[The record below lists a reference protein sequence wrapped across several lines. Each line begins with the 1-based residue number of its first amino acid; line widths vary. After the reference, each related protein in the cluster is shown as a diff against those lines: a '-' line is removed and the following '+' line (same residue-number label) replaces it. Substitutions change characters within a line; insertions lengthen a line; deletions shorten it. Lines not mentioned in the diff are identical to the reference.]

1 MALPSYLTRRDGRY
15 YLQIRFSRPLAQLSG
30 VSLYRVSLR
39 TGDYRKARQKLT
51 EFLSWILRMNESI
64 NFVDLFQKN
73 VVELRQ
79 YLSDQLPIS
88 EERLHARLHY
98 EEMLKNLRRRAL
110 ARDCDP
116 EMIAPEFTILFKRF
130 VAQNVEAEGW
140 LRRIENIRHYEQGRA
155 DMQTAIAL
163 GVIPQ
168 GFGMGLGQ
176 PPAGVPSIPL
186 PTPFSTV
193 MPSNPLGVPGV
204 ELHAAAS
211 PKDEDRAALVWE
223 ERKQEQDSGPQQ
235 AHEPQAQTT
244 ALRFSEALAL
254 FEEDDIRNG
263 GNADARA
270 LVLLVVQFII
280 DKMDDPLLVEFDK
293 EAAARIDAMLPDIPD
308 RKNIPREHTVSL
320 AARYDYARKHGWA
333 GLKRLTEARLKNGY
347 HNALSRFFGWLIEQ
361 KLYPFEK

>member
-15 YLQIRFSRPLAQLSG
+15 YLQMRFSRPLAQLSG

-130 VAQNVEAEGW
+130 VAQNVEAEG
-140 LRRIENIRHYEQGRA
+140 
-155 DMQTAIAL
+155 
-163 GVIPQ
+163 
-168 GFGMGLGQ
+168 
-176 PPAGVPSIPL
+176 
-186 PTPFSTV
+186 
-193 MPSNPLGVPGV
+193 
-204 ELHAAAS
+204 
-211 PKDEDRAALVWE
+211 
-223 ERKQEQDSGPQQ
+223 
-235 AHEPQAQTT
+235 
-244 ALRFSEALAL
+244 
-254 FEEDDIRNG
+254 
-263 GNADARA
+263 
-270 LVLLVVQFII
+270 
-280 DKMDDPLLVEFDK
+280 
-293 EAAARIDAMLPDIPD
+293 
-308 RKNIPREHTVSL
+308 
-320 AARYDYARKHGWA
+320 
-333 GLKRLTEARLKNGY
+333 
-347 HNALSRFFGWLIEQ
+347 
-361 KLYPFEK
+361 